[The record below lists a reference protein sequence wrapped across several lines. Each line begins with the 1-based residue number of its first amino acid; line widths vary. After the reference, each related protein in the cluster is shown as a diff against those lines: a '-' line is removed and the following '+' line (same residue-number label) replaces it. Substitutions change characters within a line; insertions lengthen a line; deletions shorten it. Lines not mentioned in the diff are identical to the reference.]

1 MALLEYIVTL
11 KNFEDLESFYDDMET
26 PGGTVY
32 IPNRAVGLANR
43 RPISRNTHYFLSESE
58 AEQLRGDS
66 RVLAVEQLPSAR
78 GIFPKPTWTQIAN
91 YEKSE
96 TIDSNDKNWALYRCT
111 EGAQTEGW
119 ATNGNATVL
128 NRTVN
133 ATSSGRNVDVI
144 IVDSHLKFDHPE
156 FAVNPDGTGGSRA
169 IQFNWWQYS
178 ANIGLA
184 TTGSYSYS
192 SVADSHGTHVAG
204 TAAGNTQGWA
214 RDANIYNI
222 EFLTAYI
229 SGLPGSTD
237 FDLYVFDYIREFH
250 RNKPINPVTG
260 RKNPTVVNNSWGY
273 NYGGDYYLT
282 GNTSVNYI
290 ASITYR
296 GGTTTLS
303 GSDNNRK
310 TQAQDNGV
318 PVVGTD
324 GGGRNIIPSA
334 FAPPARVASVDA
346 DVATAISEGI
356 IVIGAAGNEYWRS
369 CVEGSIDFNNAA
381 EAYLTAYGGS
391 KSVNHSQGMT
401 PGAANIAICVGA
413 ISTFLGEY
421 KTQFSN
427 YGSRVDI
434 YAPGDN
440 IISAVNNSTGFSG
453 YPTPVVDPRNS
464 SYYIQTIDGT
474 SMASPQVTGC
484 LACLAETWPSLTQAE
499 ARQYLETFGKYNQI
513 TSTGGGAGDYYSLG
527 ESGVNS
533 NNLYLFY
540 RLERKLS
547 GDLQQNAY
555 KLRPSSGVAYPRP
568 RIKRYG

>member
-43 RPISRNTHYFLSESE
+43 RPISRNTHYYLTESE

-78 GIFPKPTWTQIAN
+78 GIFPKPTWTQTAN
-91 YEKSE
+91 YEKSA

-273 NYGGDYYLT
+273 NYNYGGDYYLT

-303 GSDNNRK
+303 GSDNNKK

-318 PVVGTD
+318 PVVELL
-324 GGGRNIIPSA
+324 GGACR
-334 FAPPARVASVDA
+334 DKM
-346 DVATAISEGI
+346 
-356 IVIGAAGNEYWRS
+356 
-369 CVEGSIDFNNAA
+369 
-381 EAYLTAYGGS
+381 EAYASGGWAS
-391 KSVNHSQGMT
+391 
-401 PGAANIAICVGA
+401 A
-413 ISTFLGEY
+413 
-421 KTQFSN
+421 
-427 YGSRVDI
+427 
-434 YAPGDN
+434 DN
-440 IISAVNNSTGFSG
+440 IGNQLNGYIEKGFSG
-453 YPTPVVDPRNS
+453 VKMRVGIMD
-464 SYYIQTIDGT
+464 QTVAESVKRVKAAREAIGPDIKLMTDAHGT
-474 SMASPQVTGC
+474 FSVPEAKQFCRGVEDCNLYWFEEPISPDNRHGT
-484 LACLAETWPSLTQAE
+484 AEVRQA
-499 ARQYLETFGKYNQI
+499 
-513 TSTGGGAGDYYSLG
+513 TSIPIALG
-527 ESGVNS
+527 ESEFTAFDIRDLIEVRAMDVVQPDSAIIGGITESMRVAHLAHTYQLELAPHCWGSAFSFMAGVNVAFAAPAAVVIEFS
-533 NNLYLFY
+533 LGGNPMMY
-540 RLERKLS
+540 
-547 GDLQQNAY
+547 DLVNEKITVENGMISAPTAPGLGLTPNWDFVHEFKQKINH
-555 KLRPSSGVAYPRP
+555 
-568 RIKRYG
+568 